1 MLFENERDFTI
12 KFLILILSTSLFWTC
27 SNSTEPI
34 LEGWNELPGEIF
46 SGGVPKDGIPAIN
59 NPIWDTAA
67 EGDWLDDSYLVVGV
81 MINGQAYAY
90 PHKMMDQ
97 HEIANE
103 PSRQTPY
110 TVSFCP
116 LTGSSIVFKSTIG
129 GRVHTFGVSGLL
141 MQNNL
146 IMFDRH
152 TDSNWPQLRLQ
163 ADRGSLIDTKL
174 ELIEHTEIE
183 WGGWKDLHP
192 GTLIMSRNSGGRNP
206 AGYEGTVY
214 RNYTDANNPPL
225 FRMDY
230 NDTRLLPKIRVIGL
244 FIGTETKAYPMFSF
258 DAGRALI
265 NDNVNGVPIAV
276 FGDPGSRMMRAFVA
290 NANGQDLTLK
300 IVSETEK
307 GSLSGVRFVDDETG
321 SSWNLNG
328 VAITGSLT
336 GEKLSQ
342 PKSYVAYWFAWSAFN
357 RATELWEG

>member
-1 MLFENERDFTI
+1 MSFENERDYTI
-12 KFLILILSTSLFWTC
+12 KLLILILSTSLFWTC
-27 SNSTEPI
+27 SNSMDSL
-34 LEGWNELPGEIF
+34 LEGWNDLPGEIF
-46 SGGVPKDGIPAIN
+46 SGGVPKDGIPSIN
-59 NPIWDTAA
+59 NPIWDSAA
-67 EGDWLDDSYLVVGV
+67 DGSWLNNSYLVVGV
-81 MINGQAYAY
+81 VIDGQAYAY

-103 PSRQTPY
+103 PSSSTPY

-116 LTGSSIVFKSTIG
+116 LTGSSIVFKSTIEG
-129 GRVHTFGVSGLL
+129 SVHTFGVSGLL

-146 IMFDRH
+146 IMFDRQ

-183 WGGWKDLHP
+183 WGGWKNLHP
-192 GTLIMSRNSGGRNP
+192 GTLIMNPNSGGRNP
-206 AGYEGTVY
+206 SGYSGTVY

-225 FRMDY
+225 FEMKY

-244 FIGTETKAYPMFSF
+244 FIGSETKAYPMFSF
-258 DAGRALI
+258 NAGRAIL
-265 NDNVNGVPIAV
+265 NDNVNGVSIAV

-290 NANGQDLTLK
+290 NVNGQDLTLK
-300 IVSETEK
+300 LVSGAK
-307 GSLSGVRFVDDETG
+307 IGSLSGVRFVDDETG
-321 SSWNLNG
+321 SSWNLDG
-328 VAITGSLT
+328 VAIAGSLQ